1 MNDMFEINGRVT
13 TAICYAKVIEDEAI
27 EQIRRMC
34 DYDLTRGSKVRI
46 MPDVHAGKGCTIGTT
61 MTITDKICP
70 NIVGVDIGC
79 GMYTVKLQDQVI
91 DFEKIDEA
99 CHYIPSGMNVW
110 EGRMERFDLT
120 QLKCYRS
127 LKDAK
132 RLERSL
138 GTLGGGNHFIEVDRA
153 KDGTYYLVIHSGS
166 RNLGKQVAEIYQQL
180 AIDLH
185 AGKEEYFKKRDEI
198 IRTYKEQGRRAE
210 IQEALKHLKKN
221 YEIQELDANLSEYSG
236 NLVHYVISSRSFEA
250 AGEMTEVLVQNLRKA
265 NRINSRRMEIVS
277 EIEPNLFRKNNHLEE
292 IIENSYGGV
301 IVLDLSEKFGCD
313 PVDYVMA
320 SQYLEKL
327 IKKYRNQCLFVFT
340 YDMDH
345 PGFAYYLLPQLKR
358 YMMTI
363 MLREGTGDRKAAV
376 DYMQRLIEKSEYS
389 KYAGQA
395 QEFMAL
401 FPGHK
406 FSQTDVLRAYEQF
419 EAWCLNKNILKAYD
433 YNFSEDFLLDRDE
446 NEVSAYEKLNN
457 MIGLKIVKEQ
467 IDKIITA
474 DIVEKER
481 KKRKGNDYHTSSM
494 HMIFGGNPGSAK
506 TTVAKLFAGITK
518 EKGILKSGAFV
529 ERGGMDLDGMGCV
542 SAIREAF
549 IAAKG
554 GVLFIDEAYAMK
566 SDTAITVL
574 LQEME
579 NQREDVIVI
588 LAGYNER
595 MKAFM
600 KRNEGL
606 KSRIPYWIDFPDYT
620 AEELTDIFKLMIHEK
635 GFCVTDDA
643 IKEAHYIFEKV
654 RNIDDFGNGRYV
666 RNLMERAVRQQSV
679 RLLSQRRDL
688 GDIQKDELFQI
699 TKEDIQML
707 GEGEKK
713 ERKLGT
719 ARKELDDMIGL
730 ASVKTVIHKA
740 IAKHKINKLCMEKG
754 LQRDNASLHMVFTG
768 NPGTAKTTVAR
779 LFAEI
784 MKDEKIL
791 STGVFVEAGR
801 ADLVG
806 EHVGATAPL
815 VKKKFKEAQG
825 GVLFIDEAYSLCDS
839 YENGFGDE
847 AINTI
852 VQEME
857 NHMDD
862 VIVIFAGYPE
872 PMKAFLD
879 RNPGMRS
886 RIAFSVEFDDYTVE
900 ELCEITKLMLS
911 RKQMTITE
919 TGMKKLKKN
928 FESVKESR
936 DYGNGRFA
944 RKMLE
949 EAEMNLAE
957 RICQMDE
964 TEITTEVLTTIEES
978 DIPEIP
984 TEMKR
989 QIKKI
994 GFAC

>member
-1 MNDMFEINGRVT
+1 MRKDVNDMFEIKGKVT

-132 RLERSL
+132 RLE
-138 GTLGGGNHFIEVDRA
+138 
-153 KDGTYYLVIHSGS
+153 
-166 RNLGKQVAEIYQQL
+166 
-180 AIDLH
+180 
-185 AGKEEYFKKRDEI
+185 
-198 IRTYKEQGRRAE
+198 
-210 IQEALKHLKKN
+210 
-221 YEIQELDANLSEYSG
+221 
-236 NLVHYVISSRSFEA
+236 
-250 AGEMTEVLVQNLRKA
+250 
-265 NRINSRRMEIVS
+265 
-277 EIEPNLFRKNNHLEE
+277 
-292 IIENSYGGV
+292 
-301 IVLDLSEKFGCD
+301 
-313 PVDYVMA
+313 
-320 SQYLEKL
+320 
-327 IKKYRNQCLFVFT
+327 
-340 YDMDH
+340 
-345 PGFAYYLLPQLKR
+345 
-358 YMMTI
+358 
-363 MLREGTGDRKAAV
+363 
-376 DYMQRLIEKSEYS
+376 
-389 KYAGQA
+389 
-395 QEFMAL
+395 
-401 FPGHK
+401 
-406 FSQTDVLRAYEQF
+406 
-419 EAWCLNKNILKAYD
+419 
-433 YNFSEDFLLDRDE
+433 
-446 NEVSAYEKLNN
+446 
-457 MIGLKIVKEQ
+457 
-467 IDKIITA
+467 
-474 DIVEKER
+474 
-481 KKRKGNDYHTSSM
+481 
-494 HMIFGGNPGSAK
+494 
-506 TTVAKLFAGITK
+506 
-518 EKGILKSGAFV
+518 
-529 ERGGMDLDGMGCV
+529 
-542 SAIREAF
+542 
-549 IAAKG
+549 
-554 GVLFIDEAYAMK
+554 
-566 SDTAITVL
+566 
-574 LQEME
+574 
-579 NQREDVIVI
+579 
-588 LAGYNER
+588 
-595 MKAFM
+595 
-600 KRNEGL
+600 
-606 KSRIPYWIDFPDYT
+606 
-620 AEELTDIFKLMIHEK
+620 
-635 GFCVTDDA
+635 
-643 IKEAHYIFEKV
+643 
-654 RNIDDFGNGRYV
+654 
-666 RNLMERAVRQQSV
+666 QSV
-679 RLLSQRRDL
+679 RLLSTSESAS
-688 GDIQKDELFQI
+688 DIQKEELFQI
-699 TKEDIQML
+699 TKSDIQML

-713 ERKLGT
+713 ERESGT
-719 ARKELDDMIGL
+719 ARKELDEMVGL

-754 LQRDNASLHMVFTG
+754 LQRDKASLHMVFTG

-791 STGVFVEAGR
+791 STGVFVEVGR

-825 GVLFIDEAYSLCDS
+825 GVLFIDEAYSLCDG
-839 YENGFGDE
+839 YDNGFGDE

-857 NHMDD
+857 NHRDN

-919 TGMKKLKKN
+919 AGMKKLKKN
-928 FESVKESR
+928 FESVKDSR

-957 RICQMDE
+957 RICQMGE
-964 TEITTEVLTTIEES
+964 TEITTEVLTIIEES
-978 DIPEIP
+978 DIPDVPLE
-984 TEMKR
+984 ERR